1 MIVETIRKA
10 QKGDEKS
17 VLEMIAQFECLLTRY
32 AHLLKYED
40 ALNDLTLDFIVLLK
54 QVNTSIFAGKSDG
67 VVVNYIA
74 QTIKHSYI
82 RRSKQRAKVNSME
95 TLFEDLSEG
104 QRYHVENTNTC
115 TNDELLGITEL
126 LSGKNLTDSER
137 NVLIG
142 EFCFGMSSAEIARAK
157 SVSRQSI
164 NQIKRRAIIKLRK
177 ELGCENTGLRGNVS

>member
-1 MIVETIRKA
+1 MLVETICKA

-82 RRSKQRAKVNSME
+82 RRSKQRAKVNSRE
-95 TLFEDLSEG
+95 TFFEDLSEG
-104 QRYHVENTNTC
+104 QRYHVEN

-177 ELGCENTGLRGNVS
+177 ELGCENTGLHGNVS

>member
-1 MIVETIRKA
+1 MLVETICKA

-54 QVNTSIFAGKSDG
+54 QVNPSIFAGKSDG

-82 RRSKQRAKVNSME
+82 RRSKQRAKVNSRE

-104 QRYHVENTNTC
+104 
-115 TNDELLGITEL
+115 
-126 LSGKNLTDSER
+126 
-137 NVLIG
+137 
-142 EFCFGMSSAEIARAK
+142 
-157 SVSRQSI
+157 
-164 NQIKRRAIIKLRK
+164 
-177 ELGCENTGLRGNVS
+177 

>member
-1 MIVETIRKA
+1 MLVETICKA

-82 RRSKQRAKVNSME
+82 RRSKQRAKVNSRE
-95 TLFEDLSEG
+95 TFF
-104 QRYHVENTNTC
+104 ENTNTC

-177 ELGCENTGLRGNVS
+177 ELGCENTGLHGNVS

>member
-1 MIVETIRKA
+1 MLVETICKA

-74 QTIKHSYI
+74 QTIKHSYMLY
-82 RRSKQRAKVNSME
+82 SSLKTTSQ
-95 TLFEDLSEG
+95 G
-104 QRYHVENTNTC
+104 Q
-115 TNDELLGITEL
+115 
-126 LSGKNLTDSER
+126 
-137 NVLIG
+137 
-142 EFCFGMSSAEIARAK
+142 F
-157 SVSRQSI
+157 Q
-164 NQIKRRAIIKLRK
+164 
-177 ELGCENTGLRGNVS
+177 GNFF